1 MPICAPCSLWCLM
14 CMLTLQHVCL
24 FGRSLFSLTYLMLS
38 DTNGNYNDYT
48 TYTIYCRL
56 LDVCQR
62 VFSQDTG
69 ACSIS
74 DLPPYIFWGVL
85 WTLWMLWTW
94 RSEPKLTGNVC
105 KGSQSEKFDSRW
117 LLHENSR
124 VRITLRH
131 FGLSSLQAHPGTQ
144 WNPVFIYPY
153 IQLYSYIHY
162 VRVHGLWCGTLWNI
176 NNTNINTYRLTL
188 ETSSIMWCERMMGLF
203 LMPTDPQY
211 SRACIFT
218 WKVIVANLLNYGNI
232 WEHMITITT
241 YGDIWWHMVTYCDI
255 WLMWSHSD

>member
-94 RSEPKLTGNVC
+94 RSEPKLRNVC

-176 NNTNINTYRLTL
+176 NNTNITHIVWLWRQVASCDVKEWWACFWCRQIRSTL
-188 ETSSIMWCERMMGLF
+188 GLAYSPGRSSLQIC
-203 LMPTDPQY
+203 
-211 SRACIFT
+211 
-218 WKVIVANLLNYGNI
+218 
-232 WEHMITITT
+232 
-241 YGDIWWHMVTYCDI
+241 
-255 WLMWSHSD
+255 